1 MGRTFVILP
10 IFALLAAGT
19 AFAADDKQLDTPP
32 AGITPTTATVSQ
44 VLKSYDAA
52 TGQLKAGVDDTRREA
67 WHFNSAGLAGT
78 ETLTRQGL
86 NFRSKIVAG
95 PIVNEYGQIEGSR
108 WHKDANGYVSPM
120 QGIDT
125 SSFQM
130 LIFMRN
136 FADAEDPKN
145 DVKIIGETSEPQPA
159 YVLQIARPDYKH
171 PEWVYYNKSTGL
183 IDQIVNVVDGK
194 KYTATYGG
202 YKTTKGLAQPW
213 HVHVTDGRPTLDDD
227 FTRDSLAIGVPI
239 DPRDF
244 VQPADTSTLATVT
257 SHFDLPAR
265 APVDRM
271 DLQTG
276 LGQYQQLSAPTVVV
290 RVNVGDRGLDFELAT
305 GSPDSYIDWT
315 VAQQLGLSSFGQT
328 VRAPNGD
335 AISYDTVIPSMQVGG
350 LTLHNFAVRAL
361 HFNYH
366 IGGDTQVVGTLGYD
380 VLKTGVFKIDYDNGK
395 VTLDPASSFAGLQP
409 VPGAFGVPITF
420 DSGYAYLPGFL
431 DFHATPNIL
440 LANDFELSF
449 VMGPFLAKYPDTVKD
464 TTGRNHTSTF
474 VPFADSNGYGT
485 EADVWL
491 GSIADLQF
499 GMAHYADYLVLGTNG
514 DFDFGGRRTDAVIG
528 ADLLKYYDVY
538 LDYPHNRVFMKPNK
552 SAMDAAH

>member
-1 MGRTFVILP
+1 MKRTFL
-10 IFALLAAGT
+10 FATVFVCLSARSALAADNK
-19 AFAADDKQLDTPP
+19 ALDTPP
-32 AGITPTTATVSQ
+32 TGITPSAVTVSQ
-44 VLKSYDAA
+44 VLKDYDAA
-52 TGQLKAGVDDTRREA
+52 TGRLKAGMDDTRREV
-67 WHFNSAGLAGT
+67 WHFTSAGLPGT

-108 WHKDANGYVSPM
+108 WHRDANGYVSPM

-145 DVKIIGETSEPQPA
+145 DVKVIGETADPRPA
-159 YVLQIARPDYKH
+159 YVVQITRPNYKH
-171 PEWVYYNKSTGL
+171 PEWVYYDKKTAL
-183 IDQIVNVVDGK
+183 IDQIVNVSGGVRE
-194 KYTATYGG
+194 TATYTE

-213 HVHVTDGRPTLDDD
+213 HVHVTDGRPSLDDD

-244 VQPADTSTLATVT
+244 VQPPDASTLASVT
-257 SHFDLPAR
+257 GHLDLPAR
-265 APVDRM
+265 APVDHM
-271 DLQTG
+271 DWRTG
-276 LGQYQQLSAPTVVV
+276 LGQYVSLSAPTVVV
-290 RVNVGDRGLDFELAT
+290 RVNVNGRGLDFELAT

-315 VAQQLGLSSFGQT
+315 VAQELGLSSYGQT

-335 AISYDTVIPSMQVGG
+335 AIAYDTIIPTMQAGG

-380 VLKTGVFKIDYDNGK
+380 VLKTGVFKIDYDNSK
-395 VTLDPASSFAGLQP
+395 VTLDPAS
-409 VPGAFGVPITF
+409 TF
-420 DSGYAYLPGFL
+420 DSPQPVTGAFNVPIVFDSGFAFLSGLL
-431 DFHATPNIL
+431 DFHPTPNIL

-449 VMGPFLAKYPDTVKD
+449 VFGRFLSQYPDTVKD

-499 GMAHYADYLVLGTNG
+499 GRAHYADYLVLGTNG
-514 DFDFGGRRTDAVIG
+514 DFDFGGHHTDAVIG

-538 LDYPHNRVFMKPNK
+538 LDYPHRRVFFKPNK
-552 SAMDAAH
+552 SAADAAH